1 MLSNASKL
9 ILILIFTFTTSLFS
23 QESTTKYKILGIEVE
38 GARSA
43 DASTIIALT
52 GLKEGETISYPYDEN
67 LNVSLKALWDR
78 RQFSNVDVLVD
89 KVVGDGVFLTIVVEE
104 NKRLSAIKVFN
115 NNELTSE
122 EIKKAVGKNK
132 GDIVT
137 EYDLYLIKKDIKDL
151 YDKEGLTFAKVFPEI
166 LQSDSSDV
174 YIDLKIYVE
183 EGSEFYVESINFNG
197 NSEYSNSDLAS
208 VFDETHTKSWYE
220 FWSSSKFDKKDYKK
234 DKELISK
241 FYANEGFMDYEFLS
255 DSVEYDEDNQAVH
268 ITVNIKEGK
277 RYYVRNITFEGNTVF
292 PDEALVARLDFPKGE
307 VYNKEKFIMNLNGN
321 QEFSDALS
329 LYNNTGYLQTRFAP
343 QEVKVAADSV
353 DIVISTLEGDRYK
366 IRKVIISG
374 NTKTKDKVIR
384 RTLYTRPGDYFNR
397 AAIVRSVKELG
408 VMGYFNPEKLRP
420 DVKQV
425 DNDNTSVD
433 LIYNVEERSTDTF
446 NASIGFAGS
455 FGLTGSV
462 GLTFNNFSILE
473 PLNGGAG
480 QVFNFN
486 WEFGQSNRYRNFS
499 LGFTEPW
506 LFDEPTTVGFNVFD
520 IYYNF
525 STLKLQRQ
533 GFRINIGRRVKWPDD
548 YFRIDGSFQFQL
560 NDISQ
565 QSGVNS
571 QFYRPGKY
579 NEITVGGSIS
589 RNNTNE
595 LFFPSQGSKFR
606 FTNNWALGAV
616 GIGQT
621 DFFKSEIYF
630 DFYNTLYKLE
640 EQDRVVLYLGAQMG
654 YIDGIKNDTTI
665 APIELYRMGG
675 AGLSNFGTI
684 PFRGYGDGD
693 LENIGGKLHAKFTA
707 EMRFAI
713 TLNPMPIYFYSFAM
727 AGNVWDGFGGAD
739 LFDLKRSAGVGLK
752 MLLNPI
758 GIIGFS
764 YGYGFDPTTQF
775 GNVPGWK
782 FLFEIGQ

>member
-9 ILILIFTFTTSLFS
+9 IFILLFTFTASLFS

-52 GLKEGETISYPYDEN
+52 GLKEGETLSYPYDEN

-78 RQFSNVDVLVD
+78 RQFSNVDVIVD
-89 KVVGDGVFLTIVVEE
+89 KVVGDGIFITIKVEE
-104 NKRLSAIKVFN
+104 NKRLSAIKIFN
-115 NNELTSE
+115 NSELTSE

-183 EGSEFYVESINFNG
+183 EGTEFYVESIKFTG
-197 NSEYSNSDLAS
+197 NSLFSNGDLES

-220 FWSSSKFDKKDYKK
+220 FWSSSKFDKKEYKK

-307 VYNKEKFIMNLNGN
+307 VYNKEKFSMNLNGN

-343 QEVKVAADSV
+343 QEVKVAEDSV
-353 DIVISTLEGDRYK
+353 DIIISTLEGDRFK
-366 IRKVIISG
+366 IRKVIIAG

-420 DVKQV
+420 DVKPV

-520 IYYNF
+520 IFYNF

-533 GFRINIGRRVKWPDD
+533 GFRVNIGRRVKWPDD

-579 NEITVGGSIS
+579 NEITLGGSIS

-630 DFYNTLYKLE
+630 DFYNTMYKLE

-707 EMRFAI
+707 ELRFAL

-764 YGYGFDPTTQF
+764 YGYGFDPITQF

>member
-9 ILILIFTFTTSLFS
+9 IFILLFTFTTSLIS

-38 GARSA
+38 GALSA

-78 RQFSNVDVLVD
+78 RQFSNVDVIVD
-89 KVVGDGVFLTIVVEE
+89 KVVGDGIFLTIVVEE

-115 NNELTSE
+115 NSEVTSD
-122 EIKKAVGKNK
+122 EIKKAIGKNK

-137 EYDLYLIKKDIKDL
+137 EYDLYLIKKDVKDL

-183 EGSEFYVESINFNG
+183 EGSEFYVESIKFTG
-197 NSEYSNSDLAS
+197 NTEFSNSDLES

-234 DKELISK
+234 DKVLLSK
-241 FYANEGFMDYEFLS
+241 FYANEGFMDYEFIS
-255 DSVEYDEDNQAVH
+255 DSVEYVEDNQAVH

-307 VYNKEKFIMNLNGN
+307 VYNKEKFMMNLNGN

-343 QEVKVAADSV
+343 QEIKVAEDSV

-366 IRKVIISG
+366 IRKVIIAG

-420 DVKQV
+420 DVKPV

-433 LIYNVEERSTDTF
+433 LVYNVEERSTDTF

-520 IYYNF
+520 IFYNF

-621 DFFKSEIYF
+621 DFFKSEMYF
-630 DFYNTLYKLE
+630 DFYNTIYKLE
-640 EQDRVVLYLGAQMG
+640 EQDRVVLYMGAQMG
-654 YIDGIKNDTTI
+654 YIDGIRNDTTI

-713 TLNPMPIYFYSFAM
+713 TLNPMPIYFYGFAM

>member
-9 ILILIFTFTTSLFS
+9 IFILLFTFTASLYS

-78 RQFSNVDVLVD
+78 RQFSNVDVIVD
-89 KVVGDGVFLTIVVEE
+89 KVVGDGVFLTIKVEE
-104 NKRLSAIKVFN
+104 NKRLSAIRIFN
-115 NNELTSE
+115 NSEITTE
-122 EIKKAVGKNK
+122 EIKSAVGKNK

-174 YIDLKIYVE
+174 YIDLKIYIE
-183 EGSEFYVESINFNG
+183 EGTEFYVESIRFTG
-197 NSEYSNSDLAS
+197 NTAFSNRELES

-234 DKELISK
+234 DKELLSK
-241 FYANEGFMDYEFLS
+241 FYANEGFMDYEFIS

-268 ITVNIKEGK
+268 INVNIKEGN
-277 RYYVRNITFEGNTVF
+277 RYYIRNISFEGNTVF
-292 PDEALVARLDFPKGE
+292 PDEALISRLDFPKGE
-307 VYNKEKFIMNLNGN
+307 VYNKEKFMMNLNGN

-343 QEVKVAADSV
+343 QEVKVAKDSV
-353 DIVISTLEGDRYK
+353 DIVISTLEGDRFK
-366 IRKVIISG
+366 IRKVIIAG

-420 DVKQV
+420 DVKPV

-506 LFDEPTTVGFNVFD
+506 LFDEPTTVGFNIFD

-533 GFRINIGRRVKWPDD
+533 GFRLNIGRRVKWPDD

-565 QSGVNS
+565 QTGVNS

-630 DFYNTLYKLE
+630 DFYNTLYKLD

-693 LENIGGKLHAKFTA
+693 LENIGGKLHAKFSA
-707 EMRFAI
+707 EMRFAL
-713 TLNPMPIYFYSFAM
+713 TLNPMPIYFYGFAM

-764 YGYGFDPTTQF
+764 YGYGFDPITQF

>member
-9 ILILIFTFTTSLFS
+9 IFILLFTFTTSLIS

-38 GARSA
+38 GSLSA

-78 RQFSNVDVLVD
+78 RQFSNVDVIVD
-89 KVVGDGVFLTIVVEE
+89 KVVGDGIFLTIVVEE
-104 NKRLSAIKVFN
+104 NKRLSEIKVFN
-115 NNELTSE
+115 NSELTTE

-151 YDKEGLTFAKVFPEI
+151 YDKEGLTFAKIFPEI

-183 EGSEFYVESINFNG
+183 EGSEFYVESIKFTG
-197 NSEYSNSDLAS
+197 NTEFSDGDLES

-241 FYANEGFMDYEFLS
+241 FYANEGFMDYEFIS
-255 DSVEYDEDNQAVH
+255 DSVEYVEDNQAVH

-292 PDEALVARLDFPKGE
+292 PDEALVSRLDFPKGD
-307 VYNKEKFIMNLNGN
+307 VYNKEKFMMNLNGN

-343 QEVKVAADSV
+343 QEVKVAEDSV

-366 IRKVIISG
+366 IRKVIIAG

-420 DVKQV
+420 DVKPV

-433 LIYNVEERSTDTF
+433 LVYNVEERSTDTF

-520 IYYNF
+520 IFYNF

-579 NEITVGGSIS
+579 NEITLGGSIS

-621 DFFKSEIYF
+621 DFFKSEMYF
-630 DFYNTLYKLE
+630 DFYNTIYKLE
-640 EQDRVVLYLGAQMG
+640 EQDRVVLYMGAQMG
-654 YIDGIKNDTTI
+654 YIDGIQNDTTI

-713 TLNPMPIYFYSFAM
+713 TLNPMPIYFYGFAM

>member
-1 MLSNASKL
+1 
-9 ILILIFTFTTSLFS
+9 
-23 QESTTKYKILGIEVE
+23 E

-78 RQFSNVDVLVD
+78 RQFSNVDVIVD
-89 KVVGDGVFLTIVVEE
+89 KIVGDGIFITIKVEE
-104 NKRLSAIKVFN
+104 NKRLSEIKVFN
-115 NNELTSE
+115 NSELTTE
-122 EIKKAVGKNK
+122 EIKKAIGKNK

-137 EYDLYLIKKDIKDL
+137 EYDLYLIKKDIKDI
-151 YDKEGLTFAKVFPEI
+151 YDKEGLTFAKIFPEI
-166 LQSDSSDV
+166 LQSDSSDSYV
-174 YIDLKIYVE
+174 DLKIYVE
-183 EGSEFYVESINFNG
+183 EGSEFYVESIKFNG
-197 NSEYSNSDLAS
+197 NTAFSNSDLES

-220 FWSSSKFDKKDYKK
+220 FWSSSKFDKKEYKK
-234 DKELISK
+234 DKDLISA

-268 ITVNIKEGK
+268 ITVNLKEGN

-292 PDEALVARLDFPKGE
+292 PDEALVARLDFPKGS
-307 VYNKEKFIMNLNGN
+307 VYNKEKFIQNLNGN

-343 QEVKVAADSV
+343 QEVKVAEDSV

-366 IRKVIISG
+366 IRKVIIVG

-420 DVKQV
+420 DVKTV
-425 DNDNTSVD
+425 DNDNTAVD

-520 IYYNF
+520 IFYNF

-533 GFRINIGRRVKWPDD
+533 GFRLNVGRRVKWPDD

-565 QSGVNS
+565 QAGVNS

-630 DFYNTLYKLE
+630 DFYNTMYKFE

-693 LENIGGKLHAKFTA
+693 LENVGGKLHAKFSA

-713 TLNPMPIYFYSFAM
+713 TLNPMPIYFYGFAM

-739 LFDLKRSAGVGLK
+739 LFDLKRSAGMGLK

-764 YGYGFDPTTQF
+764 YGYGFDPITQF

>member
-9 ILILIFTFTTSLFS
+9 IFILLFTFTASLYS

-78 RQFSNVDVLVD
+78 RQFSNVDVIVD
-89 KVVGDGVFLTIVVEE
+89 KVVGDGVFLTIKVEE
-104 NKRLSAIKVFN
+104 NKRLSAIRIFN
-115 NNELTSE
+115 NSEITTE
-122 EIKKAVGKNK
+122 EIKSAVGKNK

-174 YIDLKIYVE
+174 YIDLKIYIE
-183 EGSEFYVESINFNG
+183 EGTEFYVESIRFTGNTAFS
-197 NSEYSNSDLAS
+197 NSELES

-234 DKELISK
+234 DKELLSK
-241 FYANEGFMDYEFLS
+241 FYANEGFMDYEFIS

-268 ITVNIKEGK
+268 INVNIKEGN
-277 RYYVRNITFEGNTVF
+277 RYYIRNISFEGNTVF
-292 PDEALVARLDFPKGE
+292 PDEALISRLDFPKGE
-307 VYNKEKFIMNLNGN
+307 VYNKEKFMMNLNGN

-343 QEVKVAADSV
+343 QEVKVAKDSV
-353 DIVISTLEGDRYK
+353 DIVISTLEGDRFK
-366 IRKVIISG
+366 IRKVIIAG

-420 DVKQV
+420 DVKPV

-506 LFDEPTTVGFNVFD
+506 LFDEPTTVGFNIFD

-533 GFRINIGRRVKWPDD
+533 GFRLNIGRRVKWPDD

-565 QSGVNS
+565 QTGVNS

-630 DFYNTLYKLE
+630 DFYNTLYKLD

-693 LENIGGKLHAKFTA
+693 LENIGGKLHAKFSA
-707 EMRFAI
+707 EMRFAL
-713 TLNPMPIYFYSFAM
+713 TLNPMPIYFYGFAM
-727 AGNVWDGFGGAD
+727 VGNVWDGFGGAD

-764 YGYGFDPTTQF
+764 YGYGFDPITQF

>member
-9 ILILIFTFTTSLFS
+9 IFILLFAFTTSLFT
-23 QESTTKYKILGIEVE
+23 QESTLKYKILGIEVE

-78 RQFSNVDVLVD
+78 RQFSNVDVIVD
-89 KVVGDGVFLTIVVEE
+89 KVVGDGVFLTIKVEE
-104 NKRLSAIKVFN
+104 NKRLSDIKVFN
-115 NNELTSE
+115 NSELTTE
-122 EIKKAVGKNK
+122 EVKKGVGKNK
-132 GDIVT
+132 GDLIT
-137 EYDLYLIKKDIKDL
+137 EYDLYIIKKDIKDL
-151 YDKEGLTFAKVFPEI
+151 YDKEGLTFAKIFPEI
-166 LQSDSSDV
+166 LQSDSSDAYV
-174 YIDLKIYVE
+174 DLKIYVE
-183 EGSEFYVESINFNG
+183 EGSEFYVESITFTG
-197 NSEYSNSDLAS
+197 NTEFSNSNLES
-208 VFDETHTKSWYE
+208 VFDDTHTKSWYE

-234 DKELISK
+234 DKELVSA

-255 DSVEYDEDNQAVH
+255 DSVVFDEDNQAVH

-292 PDEALVARLDFPKGE
+292 PDEALISRLDFPTGS
-307 VYNKEKFIMNLNGN
+307 VYNKEKFTQNLNGN

-329 LYNNTGYLQTRFAP
+329 LYNNTGYLTTKFAP

-353 DIVISTLEGDRYK
+353 DIIISTQEGDRFK
-366 IRKVIISG
+366 VRKVIIAG

-420 DVKQV
+420 DVKPV
-425 DNDNTSVD
+425 ENDNTAID
-433 LIYNVEERSTDTF
+433 LVYNVEERSTDTF
-446 NASIGFAGS
+446 NASLGFAGS

-462 GLTFNNFSILE
+462 GLTFNNFSLLE

-520 IYYNF
+520 IFYNF

-565 QSGVNS
+565 QAGVNS

-579 NEITVGGSIS
+579 NEITLGGSIS

-630 DFYNTLYKLE
+630 DFYNTMYKFE

-693 LENIGGKLHAKFTA
+693 LENVGGKLHAKFTA

-713 TLNPMPIYFYSFAM
+713 TLNPMPIYFYGFAM

-739 LFDLKRSAGVGLK
+739 LFDLKRSAGMGLK

-764 YGYGFDPTTQF
+764 YGYGFDPITQF

>member
-1 MLSNASKL
+1 MLSNVSKL
-9 ILILIFTFTTSLFS
+9 IFILILAFTTSLIS

-38 GARSA
+38 GAISA

-78 RQFSNVDVLVD
+78 RQFSNVDITVD
-89 KVVGDGVFLTIVVEE
+89 KVVGDGIFLTIKVEE
-104 NKRLSAIKVFN
+104 NKRLSAIKVLN
-115 NNELTSE
+115 NSEVTTE
-122 EIKKAVGKNK
+122 EIKKAIGKNK
-132 GDIVT
+132 GDIIT
-137 EYDLYLIKKDIKDL
+137 EYDLYLFKKDLKNL
-151 YDKEGLTFAKVFPEI
+151 YDKEGLTFAKIFPEI
-166 LQSDSSDV
+166 VQSDSSDAYV
-174 YIDLKIYVE
+174 DLKIYVE
-183 EGSEFYVESINFNG
+183 EGSEFYVESITFTGNTAYSNG
-197 NSEYSNSDLAS
+197 NLTS
-208 VFDETHTKSWYE
+208 VFDKTHTKSWYE

-234 DKELISK
+234 DKELLSK
-241 FYANEGFMDYEFLS
+241 FYANEGFMDYEFIS
-255 DSVEYDEDNQAVH
+255 DSIQFVEENQAVH
-268 ITVNIKEGK
+268 ITVNIKEGN

-292 PDEALVARLDFPKGE
+292 PDAALVSRLDFPKGE
-307 VYNKEKFIMNLNGN
+307 VYNKEKFMQNLNGN

-366 IRKVIISG
+366 IRKVIIAG

-397 AAIVRSVKELG
+397 GAIVRSVKELG

-420 DVKQV
+420 DVKPV

-446 NASIGFAGS
+446 NASVGFAGS

-506 LFDEPTTVGFNVFD
+506 LFDEPTTVGFNIFD

-548 YFRIDGSFQFQL
+548 YFRVDGSFQFQL

-579 NEITVGGSIS
+579 NEITLGGSIS

-595 LFFPSQGSKFR
+595 IFFPSQGSKFR
-606 FTNNWALGAV
+606 FTNNWALGAL

-630 DFYNTLYKLE
+630 DFYNTLFKLE
-640 EQDRVVLYLGAQMG
+640 EQDRVVLYMGAQMG

-707 EMRFAI
+707 EMRFAV
-713 TLNPMPIYFYSFAM
+713 TLNPMPIYFYAFAM
-727 AGNVWDGFGGAD
+727 AGNVWGGFGGAD
-739 LFDLKRSAGVGLK
+739 LFDLKRSAGMGLK

-764 YGYGFDPTTQF
+764 YGYGFDPTTKF

>member
-1 MLSNASKL
+1 MSSNVSKL
-9 ILILIFTFTTSLFS
+9 IILIFFSFTISMFS
-23 QESTTKYKILGIEVE
+23 QENTTKYKILGINVE
-38 GARSA
+38 GAVSA

-52 GLKEGETISYPYDEN
+52 GLVEGEYISYPYDEN
-67 LNVSLKALWDR
+67 LNVSIKSLWER
-78 RQFSNVDVLVD
+78 RQFSDINIIVD
-89 KVVGDGVFLTIVVEE
+89 KVVADGVFLTIQVEE
-104 NKRLSAIKVFN
+104 NKRLSEIRVFN
-115 NNELTSE
+115 NKEVTTD

-132 GDIVT
+132 GDVIT
-137 EYDLYLIKKDIKDL
+137 EYDLYLIKKNIKAL
-151 YDKEGLTFAKVFPEI
+151 YDKEGLTFAKISPE
-166 LQSDSSDV
+166 LVQSDSSSAYV
-174 YIDLKIYVE
+174 DLKLYIE
-183 EGSEFYVESINFNG
+183 EGVEFYVEGITFEGNTAFG
-197 NSEYSNSDLAS
+197 NSELSS
-208 VFDETHTKSWYE
+208 VFDDTHTKSWYE
-220 FWSSSKFDKKDYKK
+220 FWRSSKFDKKDYKK
-234 DKELISK
+234 DKELLKK
-241 FYANEGFMDYEFLS
+241 FYENEGFMDYEFLS
-255 DSVEYDEDNQAVH
+255 DSIRYDEDNQAVY
-268 ITVNIKEGK
+268 INIKLHEGN
-277 RYYVRNITFEGNTVF
+277 RFYVRNITFEGNTVF
-292 PDEALVARLDFPKGE
+292 PDEPLKARLDFQKGD
-307 VYNKEKFIMNLNGN
+307 VYNKEKFMLNLRGN

-329 LYNNTGYLQTRFAP
+329 LYNNTGYLQTRFVP
-343 QEVKVAADSV
+343 QEIKVAKDTV
-353 DIVISTLEGDRYK
+353 DIVVNVQEGDRYK
-366 IRKVIISG
+366 IRKVEIVG

-397 AAIVRSVKELG
+397 GAIVRSVKELG

-420 DVKQV
+420 DVKPV

-446 NASIGFAGS
+446 NASVGFAGS

-473 PLNGGAG
+473 PFQGGAG

-525 STLKLQRQ
+525 STLKLQRR
-533 GFRINIGRRVKWPDD
+533 GFRLNVGRRVQWPDD
-548 YFRIDGSFQFQL
+548 YFRVDGSFQYQL

-565 QSGVNS
+565 QAGVNS

-579 NEITVGGSIS
+579 DEITLGGSIS

-606 FTNNWALGAV
+606 FTNNWAMGAV
-616 GIGQT
+616 GVGQT

-630 DFYNTLYKLE
+630 DFYNTVYKYQ
-640 EQDRVVLYLGAQMG
+640 EQDRVVLYLGTQIG

-693 LENIGGKLHAKFTA
+693 IENIGGKLHAKFTA
-707 EMRFAI
+707 ELRFAL
-713 TLNPMPIYFYSFAM
+713 TLNPMPIYFYGFAM
-727 AGNVWDGFGGAD
+727 AGNVWKDFVGAD
-739 LFDLKRSAGVGLK
+739 PFDLKRSAGVGLK

-764 YGYGFDPTTQF
+764 YGYGFDPINKYGT
-775 GNVPGWK
+775 VPGWK

>member
-1 MLSNASKL
+1 MLSKVSKL
-9 ILILIFTFTTSLFS
+9 TLIFLFALASSVFS
-23 QESTTKYKILGIEVE
+23 QESTTKYKILGIDVE
-38 GARSA
+38 GAVSA

-52 GLKEGETISYPYDEN
+52 GLNEGEFISYPYDEN
-67 LNVSLKALWDR
+67 LNVSIKTLWER
-78 RQFSNVDVLVD
+78 RQFSNIEVVVA
-89 KVVGDGVFLTIVVEE
+89 KVVGDGVFLTIKVEE
-104 NKRLSAIKVFN
+104 NKRLSKITLVN
-115 NNELTSE
+115 NKELTDDE
-122 EIKKAVGKNK
+122 LKKAIGKNK
-132 GDIVT
+132 GDIIT
-137 EYDLYLIKKDIKDL
+137 EYDLYLMKKDIKEA
-151 YDKEGLTFAKVFPEI
+151 YDKEGLTFAKIFPE
-166 LQSDSSDV
+166 LVQSDSSSSYV
-174 YIDLKIYVE
+174 DLKIYVE
-183 EGSEFYVESINFNG
+183 EGSEFYVESITFKGNESFDNG
-197 NSEYSNSDLAS
+197 DLAS

-220 FWSSSKFDKKDYKK
+220 FWRSSKFDKKDYKK
-234 DKELISK
+234 DKELLK
-241 FYANEGFMDYEFLS
+241 RFYANEGFLDYEFVS
-255 DSVEYDEDNQAVH
+255 DTVIYDEDNQAVH
-268 ITVNIKEGK
+268 LEVTVKEGK
-277 RYYVRNITFEGNTVF
+277 RFYVRNITFEGNTIF
-292 PDEALVARLDFPKGE
+292 ADEPLIRRLDFKVGD

-329 LYNNTGYLQTRFAP
+329 LYNNTGYLQTRFSP
-343 QEVKVAADSV
+343 QEIKVAADTI
-353 DIVISTLEGDRYK
+353 DIVVNVQEGDRYK
-366 IRKVIISG
+366 IRKVMIVG

-420 DVKQV
+420 DVKPIE
-425 DNDNTSVD
+425 NDNTAVD
-433 LIYNVEERSTDTF
+433 LIYTVEERSTDTF
-446 NASIGFAGS
+446 NASVGFAGS

-520 IYYNF
+520 ILYNF
-525 STLKLQRQ
+525 STLKMHRQ
-533 GFRINIGRRVKWPDD
+533 GFRLNVGRRVKWPDD

-560 NDISQ
+560 NDISA

-579 NEITVGGSIS
+579 NEITLGGSIS

-595 LFFPSQGSKFR
+595 IFFPSQGSKFR

-621 DFFKSEIYF
+621 DFFKSEMYF
-630 DFYNTLYKLE
+630 DFYNTMYRFE
-640 EQDRVVLYLGAQMG
+640 EQDRVVLYIGAQMG
-654 YIDGIKNDTTI
+654 YIDGLRNDTTI

-693 LENIGGKLHAKFTA
+693 LENIGGKLHAKFSA
-707 EMRFAI
+707 ELRFAI
-713 TLNPMPIYFYSFAM
+713 TLNPMPIYFYGFAM
-727 AGNVWDGFGGAD
+727 AGNVWDEFVGAD
-739 LFDLKRSAGVGLK
+739 PFDLKRSAGMGLK

-764 YGYGFDPTTQF
+764 YGYGFDPITRY

>member
-1 MLSNASKL
+1 MLSNASKIIF
-9 ILILIFTFTTSLFS
+9 ILLFAFTTSLFA
-23 QESTTKYKILGIEVE
+23 QESTLKYKILGIEVE

-52 GLKEGETISYPYDEN
+52 GLKEGETLSYPYDEN

-78 RQFSNVDVLVD
+78 RQFSNVDVIVD
-89 KVVGDGVFLTIVVEE
+89 KVVGDGIFLTIKVEE
-104 NKRLSAIKVFN
+104 NKRLTEIRVFN
-115 NNELTSE
+115 NSELTSE

-151 YDKEGLTFAKVFPEI
+151 YDKEGLTFAKIYPEI
-166 LQSDSSDV
+166 LQSDSSDA

-183 EGSEFYVESINFNG
+183 EGSEFYVESIKFNG
-197 NSEYSNSDLAS
+197 NKEFSNGDLES

-234 DKELISK
+234 DKDLISK
-241 FYANEGFMDYEFLS
+241 FYENEGFMDYEFIS

-268 ITVNIKEGK
+268 ITVNIKEGN

-292 PDEALVARLDFPKGE
+292 PDEALVARLDFPTGS
-307 VYNKEKFIMNLNGN
+307 VYNKEKFVQNLNGN

-329 LYNNTGYLQTRFAP
+329 LYNNTGYLTTKFAP

-353 DIVISTLEGDRYK
+353 DILISTLEGDRYK
-366 IRKVIISG
+366 IRKVIIVG

-420 DVKQV
+420 DVKMAE
-425 DNDNTSVD
+425 NDNTAVD
-433 LIYNVEERSTDTF
+433 LVYNVEERSTDTF

-520 IYYNF
+520 IFYNF

-533 GFRINIGRRVKWPDD
+533 GFRLNVGRRVKWPDD

-565 QSGVNS
+565 QAGVNS

-630 DFYNTLYKLE
+630 DFYNTMYKFE

-693 LENIGGKLHAKFTA
+693 LENVGGKLHAKFSA
-707 EMRFAI
+707 ELRFAI
-713 TLNPMPIYFYSFAM
+713 TLNPMPIYFYGFAM

-739 LFDLKRSAGVGLK
+739 LFDLKRSAGMGLK

-764 YGYGFDPTTQF
+764 YGYGFDPITQF
-775 GNVPGWK
+775 GSVPGWK

>member
-9 ILILIFTFTTSLFS
+9 IFILLFAFTTSLIS
-23 QESTTKYKILGIEVE
+23 QESTLKYKILGIEVE
-38 GARSA
+38 GAISA

-78 RQFSNVDVLVD
+78 RQFSNIDVIVD
-89 KVVGDGVFLTIVVEE
+89 KVVGDGVFLTIEVEE
-104 NKRLSAIKVFN
+104 NKRLSDIKVFN
-115 NNELTSE
+115 NSELTTE
-122 EIKKAVGKNK
+122 EIKKGVGKNK
-132 GDIVT
+132 GDIIT
-137 EYDLYLIKKDIKDL
+137 EYDLYLIKKDIKAQ
-151 YDKEGLTFAKVFPEI
+151 YDEEGLTFAKIFPEI
-166 LQSDSSDV
+166 LQSDSSDAYV
-174 YIDLKIYVE
+174 DLKIYVE
-183 EGSEFYVESINFNG
+183 EGSEFYVESVKFTG
-197 NSEYSNSDLAS
+197 NKEFSNSDLES
-208 VFDETHTKSWYE
+208 EFDDTHTKSWYE
-220 FWSSSKFDKKDYKK
+220 FWSSSKFDKKEYKK

-241 FYANEGFMDYEFLS
+241 FYANEGFMDYEFIS
-255 DSVEYDEDNQAVH
+255 DSVEYDEENQAVH
-268 ITVNIKEGK
+268 ITMNINEGN

-292 PDEALVARLDFPKGE
+292 PDEALIARLDFPKGD
-307 VYNKEKFIMNLNGN
+307 VYNKEKFMLNLNGN

-343 QEVKVAADSV
+343 QEVKVAEDSV
-353 DIVISTLEGDRYK
+353 DIIISTLEGDRYK
-366 IRKVIISG
+366 IRKVIIAG

-420 DVKQV
+420 DVKPV

-433 LIYNVEERSTDTF
+433 LVYNVEERSTDTF

-506 LFDEPTTVGFNVFD
+506 LFDEPTTVGFNIFD

-533 GFRINIGRRVKWPDD
+533 GFRLNIGRRVKWPDD
-548 YFRIDGSFQFQL
+548 YFRVDGSFQFQL
-560 NDISQ
+560 NDISEQ
-565 QSGVNS
+565 AGVNS

-579 NEITVGGSIS
+579 NEITLGGSIS

-606 FTNNWALGAV
+606 FTNNWAMGAV

-630 DFYNTLYKLE
+630 DFYNTMYKLD

-654 YIDGIKNDTTI
+654 YIDGIENDTTI

-693 LENIGGKLHAKFTA
+693 LENIGGKLHAKFSA
-707 EMRFAI
+707 EMRFAL
-713 TLNPMPIYFYSFAM
+713 TLNPMPIYFYGFAM

-739 LFDLKRSAGVGLK
+739 LFDLKRSAGMGLK

-764 YGYGFDPTTQF
+764 YGYGFDPVTQF

>member
-1 MLSNASKL
+1 MLSNASKIIF
-9 ILILIFTFTTSLFS
+9 ILLFAFTTSLFS
-23 QESTTKYKILGIEVE
+23 QESTLKYKILGIEVE
-38 GARSA
+38 GAQSA

-78 RQFSNVDVLVD
+78 RQFSNIDVIVD
-89 KVVGDGVFLTIVVEE
+89 KVVGDGVFLTIEVEE
-104 NKRLSAIKVFN
+104 NKRLSDIKVFN
-115 NNELTSE
+115 NSELTTE
-122 EIKKAVGKNK
+122 EIKKGVGKNK
-132 GDIVT
+132 GDIIT
-137 EYDLYLIKKDIKDL
+137 EYDLYLIKKDIKAQ
-151 YDKEGLTFAKVFPEI
+151 YDEEGLTFAKIIPEI
-166 LQSDSSDV
+166 LQTDSSDAYV
-174 YIDLKIYVE
+174 DLKIYVE
-183 EGSEFYVESINFNG
+183 EGSEFYVESIRFNG
-197 NSEYSNSDLAS
+197 NKEFSNSDLES
-208 VFDETHTKSWYE
+208 EFDETHTKSWYE

-234 DKELISK
+234 DIELLSK
-241 FYANEGFMDYEFLS
+241 FYANEGFMDYEFIS

-268 ITVNIKEGK
+268 ITVNINEGN

-292 PDEALVARLDFPKGE
+292 PDEALIARLDFPKGD
-307 VYNKEKFIMNLNGN
+307 VYNKEKFMLNLNGN

-343 QEVKVAADSV
+343 QEIKVAKDSV
-353 DIVISTLEGDRYK
+353 DILISTLEGDRYK
-366 IRKVIISG
+366 IRKVIIAG

-420 DVKQV
+420 DVKPV

-433 LIYNVEERSTDTF
+433 LVYNVEERSTDTF

-533 GFRINIGRRVKWPDD
+533 GFRLNFGRRVKWPDD
-548 YFRIDGSFQFQL
+548 YFRVDGSFQFQL
-560 NDISQ
+560 NDISEQ
-565 QSGVNS
+565 AGVNS

-579 NEITVGGSIS
+579 NEITLGGSIS

-606 FTNNWALGAV
+606 FTNNWAMGAV

-630 DFYNTLYKLE
+630 DFYNTMYKLD

-654 YIDGIKNDTTI
+654 YIDGIENDTTI

-693 LENIGGKLHAKFTA
+693 LENIGGKLHAKFSA
-707 EMRFAI
+707 EMRFAL
-713 TLNPMPIYFYSFAM
+713 TLNPMPIYFYGFAM

-739 LFDLKRSAGVGLK
+739 LFDLKRSAGMGLK

-764 YGYGFDPTTQF
+764 YGYGFDPITQF
-775 GNVPGWK
+775 GTVPGWK

>member
-292 PDEALVARLDFPKGE
+292 PDEALIARLDFPKGE

-343 QEVKVAADSV
+343 QEVKVAEDSV

>member
-9 ILILIFTFTTSLFS
+9 ILILIITTSSFLFA
-23 QESTTKYKILGIEVE
+23 QESTLKYKILGIEVE
-38 GARSA
+38 GAQSA

-78 RQFSNVDVLVD
+78 RQFSNIEVIVD
-89 KVVGDGVFLTIVVEE
+89 KIVGDGVFLTIEVEE
-104 NKRLSAIKVFN
+104 NKRLSNIKVYN
-115 NNELTSE
+115 NSEITTE
-122 EIKKAVGKNK
+122 EIKKGVGKNR
-132 GDIVT
+132 GDIIT
-137 EYDLYLIKKDIKDL
+137 EYDLYLIKKDLKVL
-151 YDKEGLTFAKVFPEI
+151 YDEEGLTFAKIFPEI
-166 LQSDSSDV
+166 IQSDSSDAYV
-174 YIDLKIYVE
+174 DLKIYVE
-183 EGSEFYVESINFNG
+183 EGSEFYVESIRFNG
-197 NSEYSNSDLAS
+197 NKYFSNSELES
-208 VFDETHTKSWYE
+208 EFDDTHTKSWYE
-220 FWSSSKFDKKDYKK
+220 FWSSSKFDKKEYEK
-234 DKELISK
+234 DKQLLSK
-241 FYANEGFMDYEFLS
+241 FYANEGFMDYEYLS

-268 ITVNIKEGK
+268 ITVNVKEGN

-292 PDEALVARLDFPKGE
+292 PDEALIARLDFPKGE
-307 VYNKEKFIMNLNGN
+307 VYNKEKFMLNLNGN

-343 QEVKVAADSV
+343 QEIKVAEDSV

-366 IRKVIISG
+366 IRKVIIAG
-374 NTKTKDKVIR
+374 NSKTKDKVIR

-420 DVKQV
+420 DVKPV

-433 LIYNVEERSTDTF
+433 LVYNVEERSTDTF

-525 STLKLQRQ
+525 STLKLQRR
-533 GFRINIGRRVKWPDD
+533 GFRLNIGRRVKWPDD
-548 YFRIDGSFQFQL
+548 YFRVDGSFQFQL
-560 NDISQ
+560 NDISEQ
-565 QSGVNS
+565 AGVNS

-579 NEITVGGSIS
+579 NEITLGGSIS

-606 FTNNWALGAV
+606 FTNNWAMGAV

-621 DFFKSEIYF
+621 DFFKSEMYF
-630 DFYNTLYKLE
+630 DFYNALYRFE

-654 YIDGIKNDTTI
+654 YIDGIENDTTI

-693 LENIGGKLHAKFTA
+693 LENIGGKLHAKFSA
-707 EMRFAI
+707 ELRLAL
-713 TLNPMPIYFYSFAM
+713 TLNPMPIYFYGFAM
-727 AGNVWDGFGGAD
+727 AGNVWDNFGGAD
-739 LFDLKRSAGVGLK
+739 LFDLKRSAGMGLK

-764 YGYGFDPTTQF
+764 YGYGFDPITQF

>member
-9 ILILIFTFTTSLFS
+9 IFILLFAFTTSLFT
-23 QESTTKYKILGIEVE
+23 QESTLKYKILGIEVE

-78 RQFSNVDVLVD
+78 RQFSNVDVIVD
-89 KVVGDGVFLTIVVEE
+89 KVVGDGVFLTIKVEE
-104 NKRLSAIKVFN
+104 NKRLSDIKVFN
-115 NNELTSE
+115 NSELTTE
-122 EIKKAVGKNK
+122 EVKKGVGKNK
-132 GDIVT
+132 GDLIT
-137 EYDLYLIKKDIKDL
+137 EYDLYIIKKDIKDL
-151 YDKEGLTFAKVFPEI
+151 YDKEGLTFAKIFPEI
-166 LQSDSSDV
+166 LQSDSSDAYV
-174 YIDLKIYVE
+174 DLKIYVE
-183 EGSEFYVESINFNG
+183 EGSEFYVESITFTG
-197 NSEYSNSDLAS
+197 NTEFSNSNLES
-208 VFDETHTKSWYE
+208 VFDDTHTKSWYE

-234 DKELISK
+234 DKELVSA

-255 DSVEYDEDNQAVH
+255 DSVVFDEDNQAVH

-292 PDEALVARLDFPKGE
+292 PDEALISRLDFPTGS
-307 VYNKEKFIMNLNGN
+307 VYNKEKFTQNLNGN

-329 LYNNTGYLQTRFAP
+329 LYNNTGYLTTKFAP

-353 DIVISTLEGDRYK
+353 DIIISTQEGDRFK
-366 IRKVIISG
+366 VRKVIIAG

-420 DVKQV
+420 DVKPV
-425 DNDNTSVD
+425 ENDNTAID
-433 LIYNVEERSTDTF
+433 LVYNVEERSTDTF
-446 NASIGFAGS
+446 NASLGFAGS

-462 GLTFNNFSILE
+462 GLTFNNFSLLE

-520 IYYNF
+520 IFYNF

-533 GFRINIGRRVKWPDD
+533 GFRVNIGRRVKWPDD

-560 NDISQ
+560 NDISEQ
-565 QSGVNS
+565 AGVNS

-579 NEITVGGSIS
+579 NEITLGGSIS

-630 DFYNTLYKLE
+630 DFYNTMYKFE

-693 LENIGGKLHAKFTA
+693 LENVGGKLHAKFTA

-713 TLNPMPIYFYSFAM
+713 ALNPMPIYFYGFAM

-739 LFDLKRSAGVGLK
+739 LFDLKRSAGMGLK

-764 YGYGFDPTTQF
+764 YGYGFDPITQF